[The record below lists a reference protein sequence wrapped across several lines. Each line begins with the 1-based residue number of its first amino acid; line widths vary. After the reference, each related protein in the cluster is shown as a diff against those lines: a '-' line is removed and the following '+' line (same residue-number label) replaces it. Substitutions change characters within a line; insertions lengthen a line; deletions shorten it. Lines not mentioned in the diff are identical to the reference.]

1 MPKHEGAHSM
11 KPSALLFA
19 AVVAFVPFQSQAQDH
34 APWAYRAFGTV
45 DNTSLRTGRIICR
58 DEGHCYRLVR
68 YGPRYR
74 YVRHYDGPRYARGY
88 DDGQRV
94 YRYVRRYDDPAR
106 VYGYVRRND
115 EDVSICRDIKRV
127 VGDQHLTVEGAKK
140 AANDSWAGAIRFH
153 LGEKF
158 MDLSNARHIVYTCS
172 RSSIKEGGVTTL
184 GQTLTRC
191 EIEAQPCSAPRN
203 VEDK

>member
-1 MPKHEGAHSM
+1 M

-19 AVVAFVPFQSQAQDH
+19 AAVVFVPALAHAQDH
-34 APWAYRAFGTV
+34 APWAYRAFGTT
-45 DNTSLRTGRIICR
+45 DTTSLRSGRIICR

-68 YGPRYR
+68 HGPRYR
-74 YVRHYDGPRYARGY
+74 YVRHDGPASVYGYARRY
-88 DDGQRV
+88 EEPTRV
-94 YRYVRRYDDPAR
+94 YRYARRYDDPTR
-106 VYGYVRRND
+106 VYGYVRRQD
-115 EDVSICRDIKRV
+115 EEVSICREIKRV

-140 AANDSWAGAIRFH
+140 AANDSWAGSIRFH

-158 MDLSNARHIVYTCS
+158 MDLSNARHIIYTCS
-172 RSSIKEGGVTTL
+172 RSSIKEGGVATL

-191 EIEAQPCSAPRN
+191 EVEAQPCSAPRN